1 LTVLPAV
8 QIRVSPV
15 DCGALGHIGQD
26 RFVSLCEHALWDA
39 LVQGPGVDVFAR
51 HGLSPIVRR
60 TTAEYYAAAPPGST
74 LEFSVTLTHLG
85 RTSFTLQQTARRL
98 PDHLLVAESESVFVC
113 LGSDGAPAPVP
124 DEIRGFLGAR
134 PSVRAGSFKH
144 LVVNGIATAVD
155 VQGDGMPVL
164 FIHGFPLDRT
174 VWRHLTAPLTGRRRI
189 VPDLRGLGL
198 SDAPEAGYTIPQYA
212 DDMVAL
218 LDRLDVERAVVCG
231 LSMGG
236 YVAFDMWRRHRE
248 RISGLVL
255 INTRS
260 EADGLGARDGRDEMV
275 MMVERE
281 GMTALADLM
290 VPKLLAPDSQTA
302 MPQVVERV
310 RSMIESAPPVGVI
323 GALRAMKERAD
334 STLLLP
340 TIDVPTLVIA
350 GREDQLIPVD
360 YARSIAAE
368 IPGAQFTLIQGAGH
382 LVPMEQPVPTS
393 RVIGEFL
400 DALA

>member
-1 LTVLPAV
+1 
-8 QIRVSPV
+8 
-15 DCGALGHIGQD
+15 
-26 RFVSLCEHALWDA
+26 
-39 LVQGPGVDVFAR
+39 
-51 HGLSPIVRR
+51 
-60 TTAEYYAAAPPGST
+60 
-74 LEFSVTLTHLG
+74 
-85 RTSFTLQQTARRL
+85 
-98 PDHLLVAESESVFVC
+98 
-113 LGSDGAPAPVP
+113 VP

-290 VPKLLAPDSQTA
+290 VPKLLAPESQTA